1 VLGECISSCDGSL
14 SLRADESPALLRE
27 ERSITASHATSLKT
41 QLLAR
46 YHHTL
51 RRGGAL
57 YARTR
62 SRDRKYDDGMF
73 FDGAGNKD
81 NF

>member
-1 VLGECISSCDGSL
+1 MLGECISSCDGSL

-41 QLLAR
+41 QLLLGIITLFVELAR
-46 YHHTL
+46 FMQE
-51 RRGGAL
+51 REAEI
-57 YARTR
+57 
-62 SRDRKYDDGMF
+62 RKYDDGMF